1 MDLLKKKVDLRSNRV
16 YHRLFCVA
24 STSNKQHARRR
35 ERFFFAQHENQRFS
49 LLILTDY
56 SLCLTETSD
65 LRDFGLLGVWF
76 KRAKINTS
84 IHWWDLGR
92 KGSFTD
98 E

>member
-1 MDLLKKKVDLRSNRV
+1 MLLAPATN
-16 YHRLFCVA
+16 
-24 STSNKQHARRR
+24 NMQEG